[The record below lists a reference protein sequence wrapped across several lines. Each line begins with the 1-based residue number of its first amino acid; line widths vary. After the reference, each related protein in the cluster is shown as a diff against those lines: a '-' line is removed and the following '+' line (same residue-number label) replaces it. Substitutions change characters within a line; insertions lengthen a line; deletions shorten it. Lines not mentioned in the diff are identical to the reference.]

1 MIFKEFG
8 NKNKPVIIFLH
19 GGGLSW
25 WSLKSQIEVLKKDY
39 FVVTPII
46 DGHGDDWNNTFI
58 SIRKSAELVIDYI
71 EDNCNGKVFAIC
83 GFSIGA
89 QIVVEIISKECDI
102 TENAV
107 IESALVYPIKMI
119 TKLTIP
125 MYNLCYG
132 LIKKRWYAKLQAKV
146 LNVPEEL
153 FEDYYKDSSRMT
165 KESLINI
172 TKSNGEYSMPQ
183 TLWNTKAKTLILVGE
198 KELQVMKN
206 SAKLLHD
213 TIKYSSLKVIE
224 KSGHGEISLIH
235 TDRYI
240 ELLQQLFENT
250 TSLFVEN

>member
-8 NKNKPVIIFLH
+8 NKNKPVMIFLH

-25 WSLKSQIEVLKKDY
+25 WSLKPQIEALQKDY
-39 FVVTPII
+39 FIVTPII

-58 SIRKSAELVIDYI
+58 SIRKSAKQVIDYI
-71 EDNCNGKVFAIC
+71 EDKCNGKVFAIC
-83 GFSIGA
+83 GLSIGA
-89 QIVVEIISKECDI
+89 QIVVEILSQECDI

-107 IESALVYPIKMI
+107 IESALLYPMKMV
-119 TKLTIP
+119 TKLTVP

-132 LIKKRWYAKLQAKV
+132 LIKKRWYAKLQAKT

-153 FEDYYKDSSRMT
+153 FEAYYMDSSRMT

-172 TKSNGEYSMPQ
+172 TKSNGEYSMS
-183 TLWNTKAKTLILVGE
+183 TTICNTKAKILILVGE
-198 KELQVMKN
+198 RELSVMKK

-213 TIKYSSLKVIE
+213 TIKGSSLKVIE
-224 KSGHGEISLIH
+224 KCGHGEISLIH

-240 ELLQQLFENT
+240 DLLQCFFTST
-250 TSLFVEN
+250 TS